1 MYNMR
6 RISKAVFR
14 LLEGYPVKA
23 IIINKTKNEIKTKII
38 IYSNT
43 KFFTLLIEQNIR
55 IKYNSLIELKSYIY
69 AIKNKKSHKLYHIK
83 YLSRTQP
90 F

>member
-1 MYNMR
+1 M
-6 RISKAVFR
+6 
-14 LLEGYPVKA
+14 A
-23 IIINKTKNEIKTKII
+23 IRTKM
-38 IYSNT
+38 
-43 KFFTLLIEQNIR
+43 FTLLIEQNIR

-83 YLSRTQP
+83 YRSRIQP